1 MKITNAK
8 SADIDEIM
16 TIENSGFTTD
26 EAATEP
32 AMAERIEVINDTFL
46 VAYGDEG
53 EVQGYVVGPVVRQR
67 YLTDDLFEKVVNNP
81 EKGGFQSVLSLA
93 VSPAAQHQQIGSKLM
108 ERLIDDT
115 RIAKRDGITLT
126 CLGRLVPFYELNGF
140 TDEGLSDSTHGG
152 EVWHNMVL
160 ELA

>member
-1 MKITNAK
+1 
-8 SADIDEIM
+8 
-16 TIENSGFTTD
+16 
-26 EAATEP
+26 
-32 AMAERIEVINDTFL
+32 
-46 VAYGDEG
+46 
-53 EVQGYVVGPVVRQR
+53 
-67 YLTDDLFEKVVNNP
+67 
-81 EKGGFQSVLSLA
+81 
-93 VSPAAQHQQIGSKLM
+93 M